1 VAPLAAA
8 VGGLI
13 VIVRQFEV
21 AATMLVPSE
30 AFAAA
35 EPPPDTLTRLIAAI
49 ATTGGTT
56 ATKTGGTLAPAATGL
71 PLVQFAPEQFHPGP
85 HIDDR
90 VKAEGNVSVSVTA
103 LLVGWPPVLVTV
115 RA

>member
-1 VAPLAAA
+1 
-8 VGGLI
+8 
-13 VIVRQFEV
+13 
-21 AATMLVPSE
+21 
-30 AFAAA
+30 
-35 EPPPDTLTRLIAAI
+35 
-49 ATTGGTT
+49 
-56 ATKTGGTLAPAATGL
+56 
-71 PLVQFAPEQFHPGP
+71 VQFAPEQFHPGP

>member
-1 VAPLAAA
+1 
-8 VGGLI
+8 
-13 VIVRQFEV
+13 
-21 AATMLVPSE
+21 
-30 AFAAA
+30 
-35 EPPPDTLTRLIAAI
+35 LIAAI

-56 ATKTGGTLAPAATGL
+56 ATKTGGKLAPAATGL